1 MVDSANSLGFSDE
14 AEARDRCQ
22 LQFLAQLMRQGAD
35 RFVLKGGMAMRALY
49 GSARLTKDIDF
60 DCEDSVSAQSMKLR
74 MPKAL
79 EQAARGSG
87 LINIGIIQTKAG
99 ERSSKWRLEA
109 QLGGARSMTFDVEVS
124 RRGVP
129 GDAYITTRTVQAPFE
144 YRIPTFVVRVYTPVA
159 MAAAKVNALL
169 SENRSVPRDVYDL
182 HDLARQGVDPSLLWI
197 AHLPREVLERKRDA
211 VWAKV
216 DGIKFDQAY
225 DELLPYIP
233 PRLRATIDEQRWD
246 SMRAEVAGQVDKWL
260 DTAIAH
266 ARPAQEMSRDPR
278 SDADLAGR

>member
-1 MVDSANSLGFSDE
+1 MVDSAKSLGFSDE

-35 RFVLKGGMAMRALY
+35 RFALKGGMAMRALY

-60 DCEDSVSAQSMKLR
+60 DCEDSVSAQSMKVR

-79 EQAARGSG
+79 DQAARGSG

-109 QLGGARSMTFDVEVS
+109 HLGGARSMTFDVEVS

-144 YRIPTFVVRVYTPVA
+144 YRIPAFVVRVYTPVA

-182 HDLARQGVDPSLLWI
+182 HDLVRQGVDPSSLWI

-233 PRLRATIDEQRWD
+233 PGLRATIDEQRWD

-260 DTAIAH
+260 DAAIAH